1 MKISQHTVYYSPFH
15 LSCLVLSMIP
25 NQYCID
31 LVMNLFPF
39 MYIGTG
45 VIASVPSVD
54 PADYAALIELKRKEV
69 CNMHV
74 HTVGDTNTIVYLL
87 L

>member
-1 MKISQHTVYYSPFH
+1 
-15 LSCLVLSMIP
+15 
-25 NQYCID
+25 
-31 LVMNLFPF
+31 